1 MDKSYKFSKKDKRV
15 LSDYSFLREQF
26 FEVRDNLILM
36 KTDSTSGVLS
46 NILIDLIENLMVIAD
61 VMSDK
66 KDYFI
71 YWIKKNGFEFRSHD
85 YHNKF
90 CSIEIREDG
99 WRLRNDNPYPNI
111 KMKMGNKDKI
121 GYYYGKGFNVSE
133 LERILIDWD
142 LIENNAIGL

>member
-1 MDKSYKFSKKDKRV
+1 MNKSYKFSKEDKRV

-61 VMSDK
+61 EMADK

-71 YWIKKNGFEFRSHD
+71 YWIKKNGFKFRSHD
-85 YHNKF
+85 YHNKL

-99 WRLRNDNPYPNI
+99 WRLRNDNPDPNI
-111 KMKMGNKDKI
+111 KMKI

-133 LERILIDWD
+133 LERILIDWYC
-142 LIENNAIGL
+142 LEFNRK

>member
-1 MDKSYKFSKKDKRV
+1 MDKNYKFSKGDKKV
-15 LSDYSFLREQF
+15 LSDYSFLKEQL

-46 NILIDLIENLMVIAD
+46 NILIDSIENLMVIAD
-61 VMSDK
+61 GMADK
-66 KDYFI
+66 RDYFI

-99 WRLRNDNPYPNI
+99 WRFRNDNPDPNI
-111 KMKMGNKDKI
+111 KMKI
-121 GYYYGKGFNVSE
+121 SYYYGKGFNISE
-133 LERILIDWD
+133 LEGVLIDSN
-142 LIENNAIGL
+142 LIENNGIGS